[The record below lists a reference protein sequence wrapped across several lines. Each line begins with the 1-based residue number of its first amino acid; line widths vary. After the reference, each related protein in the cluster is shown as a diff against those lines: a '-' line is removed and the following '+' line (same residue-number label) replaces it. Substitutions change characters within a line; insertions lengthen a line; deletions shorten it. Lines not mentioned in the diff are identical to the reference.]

1 MEQAGLHTELENR
14 LKVLAT
20 RIDEFSQMKGQA
32 KGSKRLED
40 KNEIEKLERRFKALG
55 DKLHSLD
62 REGPDFRQGMEAEI
76 EAGADELTRWIEEHL
91 AWIDSGYWAGRPK
104 RLHKT

>member
-55 DKLHSLD
+55 DKLIKCIAGLPRRD
-62 REGPDFRQGMEAEI
+62 RKMKGGSVSKMVFKMTLNQFNDFLGDRIGLRYIGPRY
-76 EAGADELTRWIEEHL
+76 H
-91 AWIDSGYWAGRPK
+91 
-104 RLHKT
+104 